1 MTTLLEHLGSGTV
14 SQEIQDLKLTP
25 PEDDPNY
32 LFSEERIK
40 QNNTAQNAVKYGW
53 YGGVS
58 DFFHYLQAIPGAI
71 NEVNDI
77 IVSKTGVGEPSEGTV
92 LESIEEYFK
101 KVSAYYDPVGRG
113 HTPPL
118 GKKNKI

>member
-40 QNNTAQNAVKYGW
+40 QNNTAQK
-53 YGGVS
+53 
-58 DFFHYLQAIPGAI
+58 Q
-71 NEVNDI
+71 
-77 IVSKTGVGEPSEGTV
+77 
-92 LESIEEYFK
+92 
-101 KVSAYYDPVGRG
+101 
-113 HTPPL
+113 
-118 GKKNKI
+118 